1 MCDPYVS
8 NLYTSCPSTLS
19 MLPTAPS
26 SEIVIASSS
35 IVQGNG
41 PARTLF
47 CPCFHLEMTI
57 YMNIKPIRL

>member
-1 MCDPYVS
+1 
-8 NLYTSCPSTLS
+8 LS
-19 MLPTAPS
+19 MLPFTALS
-26 SEIVIASSS
+26 SEDVIASTG